1 MVKRESNKYM
11 AIPDKKDIFGEI
23 IDESFNRHQQ
33 TKNDI

>member
-11 AIPDKKDIFGEI
+11 AIPDKDIFGEI

-33 TKNDI
+33 TKSDI